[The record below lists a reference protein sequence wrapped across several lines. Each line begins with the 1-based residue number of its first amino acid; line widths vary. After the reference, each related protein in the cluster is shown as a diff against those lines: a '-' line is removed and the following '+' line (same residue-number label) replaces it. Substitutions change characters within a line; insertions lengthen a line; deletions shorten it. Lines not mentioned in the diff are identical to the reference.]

1 MDTNRENDSNYIPP
15 ELPLTQPRPETTRF
29 NRKVVITIIAI
40 VGGFTAIS
48 LIWALSPQKKQSPE
62 QIAAEQKKKAE
73 SSPNVS
79 TAPIMSEMVNS
90 TPGTYS
96 NLHSQ
101 RQLNNGTPQ
110 LGPPLTGDLG
120 EAQLRQQQ
128 AINNGEPYYST
139 YPVSGGTAGG
149 TPGQPSLEQ
158 QVYIQERSQ
167 KHKEA
172 LDSRR
177 SSLTFGN
184 EFSGKEPGNS
194 PGAGGG
200 PGGAMSAPQ
209 MPDLNS
215 LAAAMGGGGG
225 PQQTDQNMQDE
236 KRGFSQAKRSG
247 GYLEAGLHK
256 AISPFEVK
264 AGSIFPGTL
273 ITGVNSDLPGQMVGQ
288 IRENIYDTVSGR
300 YLLIPQGTRIIG
312 EYDSKIS
319 YGQERALIVWTRL
332 IFPNGDSINLEG
344 MPGVD
349 LRGYAG
355 LTGKVN
361 NHYVRLLTGVVLGSV
376 LGAASQI
383 AVGPA
388 GVQNPNFEQLAVAG
402 AAQNIN
408 DAGQQITRKNL
419 NMQPTIEIHPGQKF
433 NVFVTKDLILRP
445 YRI

>member
-1 MDTNRENDSNYIPP
+1 
-15 ELPLTQPRPETTRF
+15 
-29 NRKVVITIIAI
+29 
-40 VGGFTAIS
+40 
-48 LIWALSPQKKQSPE
+48 
-62 QIAAEQKKKAE
+62 
-73 SSPNVS
+73 
-79 TAPIMSEMVNS
+79 
-90 TPGTYS
+90 
-96 NLHSQ
+96 
-101 RQLNNGTPQ
+101 
-110 LGPPLTGDLG
+110 
-120 EAQLRQQQ
+120 
-128 AINNGEPYYST
+128 
-139 YPVSGGTAGG
+139 
-149 TPGQPSLEQ
+149 
-158 QVYIQERSQ
+158 
-167 KHKEA
+167 
-172 LDSRR
+172 
-177 SSLTFGN
+177 
-184 EFSGKEPGNS
+184 
-194 PGAGGG
+194 
-200 PGGAMSAPQ
+200 
-209 MPDLNS
+209 
-215 LAAAMGGGGG
+215 
-225 PQQTDQNMQDE
+225 
-236 KRGFSQAKRSG
+236 
-247 GYLEAGLHK
+247 
-256 AISPFEVK
+256 
-264 AGSIFPGTL
+264 
-273 ITGVNSDLPGQMVGQ
+273 MVGQ